1 MPDNVKYSM
10 CKLFADDCKLY
21 GTVNNREDN
30 KTQFDLTN
38 LETWS
43 KTWQLPFNA
52 LKCKVMHFGNR
63 NPKHLY
69 CLNDH
74 ILEDTQ
80 SEKDLGVII
89 DVKLKYHIHTA
100 AATKKA
106 NQILGMIKKSYTT
119 RDAKTISTLYKIMVR
134 PHLEYSNVIWGPFYQ
149 GDIRSVETI
158 QRRATKLIPEVKDLP
173 YVDRMKNLELPSLMY
188 RRRRGDMIQM
198 YKIINGIV
206 RIDKEK
212 LFSPAKVSYT
222 RGHHGKIFKRHALKT
237 ARKNSFSQRVI
248 NDWNSLPTS

>member
-1 MPDNVKYSM
+1 
-10 CKLFADDCKLY
+10 
-21 GTVNNREDN
+21 
-30 KTQFDLTN
+30 
-38 LETWS
+38 
-43 KTWQLPFNA
+43 
-52 LKCKVMHFGNR
+52 
-63 NPKHLY
+63 
-69 CLNDH
+69 
-74 ILEDTQ
+74 
-80 SEKDLGVII
+80 
-89 DVKLKYHIHTA
+89 
-100 AATKKA
+100 
-106 NQILGMIKKSYTT
+106 
-119 RDAKTISTLYKIMVR
+119 MVR

-158 QRRATKLIPEVKDLP
+158 QRRATKLIPELKDLP

-248 NDWNSLPTS
+248 NDWNSLPTDVIESPAIDINKNRLDKHWQHFHYATID